1 MQSNP
6 MQGLLN
12 SNNVHTVGIEL
23 ILVLLV
29 LQTANEMRSI
39 RVLFFKQISIA
50 LLKPCIT
57 KQSISSEALLVTLA
71 AYM

>member
-1 MQSNP
+1 

-12 SNNVHTVGIEL
+12 SNNVHTIGIEL

-57 KQSISSEALLVTLA
+57 KQSISSEALLVALA